1 MTIVITSGDP
11 SGIGP
16 EVIQKSWTS
25 LKRDKDCNF
34 FWVGDPLHLPN
45 NGIPWQPIK
54 HPEEAPEVFS
64 EALPVLA
71 HKFSNSLKVGQPQP
85 ENAGDIISVIK
96 KAVNLVVNGKA
107 KALCTSPI
115 NKDVLKSG
123 AHFPYPGHTEF
134 LAHLDNIDT
143 PVMMLACSKLKV
155 VPATIHIPLKEVPC
169 SLSVAGLIE
178 TIKITNK
185 AMKEKFNISKP
196 VIAVSGLNP
205 HAGENGQLGREEKE
219 ILIPAIRNLQ
229 GSINIIGPLS
239 ADAMFHP
246 AARAKYDVAITMYH
260 DQALIPLKTI
270 GFEEGVNITL
280 GLSFVRTSPD
290 HGTAFDL
297 AGQNIA
303 DETST
308 INAIKMAVSLSR
320 KCKDG

>member
-25 LKRDKDCNF
+25 LKRDKDYNF
-34 FWVGDPLHLPN
+34 FWMGDPLHLPN

-54 HPEEAPEVFS
+54 HPEEASEVFS
-64 EALPVLA
+64 EAMPVLV
-71 HKFSNSLKVGQPQP
+71 HKFSNPLKVGQPQP
-85 ENAGDIISVIK
+85 ENASDIISVIK

-134 LAHLDNIDT
+134 LAHLDNIHT

-169 SLSVAGLIE
+169 SLSVAGLSEI
-178 TIKITNK
+178 IKITNE
-185 AMKEKFNISKP
+185 AMKEKFNISEP

-229 GSINIIGPLS
+229 GSVNIIGPLS

-246 AARAKYDVAITMYH
+246 SARAKYDVAITMYH

-290 HGTAFDL
+290 HGTAFDI

-308 INAIKMAVSLSR
+308 IKAIKMAVSLSR

>member
-25 LKRDKDCNF
+25 LKRDKDYNF
-34 FWVGDPLHLPN
+34 FWMGDPLHLPN

-54 HPEEAPEVFS
+54 HPEEASEVFS
-64 EALPVLA
+64 EAMPVLV
-71 HKFSNSLKVGQPQP
+71 HKFSNPLKVGQPQP
-85 ENAGDIISVIK
+85 ENASDIISVIK

-169 SLSVAGLIE
+169 SLSVAGLSEI
-178 TIKITNK
+178 IKITNE
-185 AMKEKFNISKP
+185 AMKEKFNISEP

-205 HAGENGQLGREEKE
+205 HAGENGQLGHEEE
-219 ILIPAIRNLQ
+219 DILIPAIRNLQ
-229 GSINIIGPLS
+229 GSVNIIGPLS

-246 AARAKYDVAITMYH
+246 SARAKYDVAITMYH

-290 HGTAFDL
+290 HGTAFDI

-308 INAIKMAVSLSR
+308 IKAIKMAVSLSR

>member
-1 MTIVITSGDP
+1 
-11 SGIGP
+11 
-16 EVIQKSWTS
+16 
-25 LKRDKDCNF
+25 
-34 FWVGDPLHLPN
+34 
-45 NGIPWQPIK
+45 
-54 HPEEAPEVFS
+54 
-64 EALPVLA
+64 
-71 HKFSNSLKVGQPQP
+71 
-85 ENAGDIISVIK
+85 
-96 KAVNLVVNGKA
+96 
-107 KALCTSPI
+107 
-115 NKDVLKSG
+115 
-123 AHFPYPGHTEF
+123 
-134 LAHLDNIDT
+134 
-143 PVMMLACSKLKV
+143 
-155 VPATIHIPLKEVPC
+155 
-169 SLSVAGLIE
+169 
-178 TIKITNK
+178 
-185 AMKEKFNISKP
+185 MKEKFNISEP

-205 HAGENGQLGREEKE
+205 HAGENGQLGHEEKE

-229 GSINIIGPLS
+229 GSVNIIGPLS

-308 INAIKMAVSLSR
+308 INAIKMAVSLTR

>member
-1 MTIVITSGDP
+1 MTVVITSGDP

-54 HPEEAPEVFS
+54 NPEEAPEVFS

-155 VPATIHIPLKEVPC
+155 VPATIHIPLKDVPC
-169 SLSVAGLIE
+169 SLSVEGLSE

-185 AMKEKFNISKP
+185 AMKEKFNISEP

>member
-1 MTIVITSGDP
+1 MTIVVTSGDP

-25 LKRDKDCNF
+25 LKGNKDCSF
-34 FWVGDPLHLPN
+34 FWVGDPSHLPD

-54 HPEEAPEVFS
+54 YPEEASEVFS
-64 EALPVLA
+64 EALPVLV
-71 HKFSNSLKVGQPQP
+71 HKFSNSIKVGQPQP
-85 ENAGDIISVIK
+85 ENASDIISVIK
-96 KAVNLVVNGKA
+96 KAVNFVINDKA

-143 PVMMLACSKLKV
+143 PVMMLACPKLKV
-155 VPATIHIPLKEVPC
+155 VPATIHMPLKEVPS
-169 SLSVAGLIE
+169 SLSIEGLSE
-178 TIKITNK
+178 TIKITNE
-185 AMKEKFNISKP
+185 AMKEKFNISEP
-196 VIAVSGLNP
+196 VLAVSGLNP
-205 HAGENGQLGREEKE
+205 HAGENGQLGLEEKD

-297 AGQNIA
+297 AGQNLA

>member
-54 HPEEAPEVFS
+54 HPEEASEVFS
-64 EALPVLA
+64 EAMPVLV
-71 HKFSNSLKVGQPQP
+71 HKFSNPLKVGQPQP
-85 ENAGDIISVIK
+85 ENASDIISVIK

-169 SLSVAGLIE
+169 SLSVAGLSEI
-178 TIKITNK
+178 IKITNE
-185 AMKEKFNISKP
+185 AMKEKFNISEP

-229 GSINIIGPLS
+229 GSVNIIGPLS

-246 AARAKYDVAITMYH
+246 SARAKYDVAITMYH

-290 HGTAFDL
+290 HGTAFDI

-308 INAIKMAVSLSR
+308 IKAIKMAVSLSR

>member
-25 LKRDKDCNF
+25 LKEDKDCNF

-54 HPEEAPEVFS
+54 HPEEASEVFS
-64 EALPVLA
+64 EALPVLV

-96 KAVNLVVNGKA
+96 KAVNLVVTDKA

-143 PVMMLACSKLKV
+143 PVMMLACPKLKV
-155 VPATIHIPLKEVPC
+155 VPATIHIPLKEVPS
-169 SLSVAGLIE
+169 SLSIVGLSE
-178 TIKITNK
+178 TIKITNE
-185 AMKEKFNISKP
+185 AMKEKFNISEP

-246 AARAKYDVAITMYH
+246 SARAKYDVAITMYH

-308 INAIKMAVSLSR
+308 IKAIKMAVSLSR

>member
-1 MTIVITSGDP
+1 MTVVVTSGDP

-16 EVIQKSWTS
+16 EVIQKSWTY
-25 LKRDKDCNF
+25 LNGDIGFNF
-34 FWVGDPLHLPN
+34 FWVGDPSHLPDKR
-45 NGIPWQPIK
+45 IPWQPIK
-54 HPEEAPEVFS
+54 HPEEASEVFN
-64 EALPVLA
+64 EALPVLV

-96 KAVNLVVNGKA
+96 KAVNFVINDKA

-134 LAHLDNIDT
+134 LAHLDSIDT
-143 PVMMLACSKLKV
+143 PVMMLACPKLKV
-155 VPATIHIPLKEVPC
+155 VPATIHMPLKEVSS
-169 SLSVAGLIE
+169 SLSIEGLSE
-178 TIKITNK
+178 TIKITNE
-185 AMKEKFNISKP
+185 AMKEKFNISEP

-297 AGQNIA
+297 AGQNLA

-308 INAIKMAVSLSR
+308 INAIKMAVSMSR

>member
-34 FWVGDPLHLPN
+34 FWMGDPLHLPN

-54 HPEEAPEVFS
+54 HPEEASEVFS
-64 EALPVLA
+64 EAMPVLV
-71 HKFSNSLKVGQPQP
+71 HKFSNPLKVGQPQP
-85 ENAGDIISVIK
+85 ENASDIISVIK

-169 SLSVAGLIE
+169 ALSVEGLSE

-185 AMKEKFNISKP
+185 AMKEKFNISEP

-246 AARAKYDVAITMYH
+246 SARAKYDVAITM
-260 DQALIPLKTI
+260 
-270 GFEEGVNITL
+270 
-280 GLSFVRTSPD
+280 
-290 HGTAFDL
+290 
-297 AGQNIA
+297 
-303 DETST
+303 
-308 INAIKMAVSLSR
+308 
-320 KCKDG
+320 

>member
-25 LKRDKDCNF
+25 LKRNKDCNF

-45 NGIPWQPIK
+45 NEIPWQPIK
-54 HPEEAPEVFS
+54 HPEEASEVFS

-169 SLSVAGLIE
+169 SLSVEGLSE

>member
-1 MTIVITSGDP
+1 M
-11 SGIGP
+11 
-16 EVIQKSWTS
+16 
-25 LKRDKDCNF
+25 
-34 FWVGDPLHLPN
+34 GDPLHLPN
-45 NGIPWQPIK
+45 NEIPWQPIK
-54 HPEEAPEVFS
+54 HPEEASEVFS

-96 KAVNLVVNGKA
+96 KAVNLVVNGEA

-169 SLSVAGLIE
+169 SLSVAGLSE

-205 HAGENGQLGREEKE
+205 HAGENGQLGREETE

-246 AARAKYDVAITMYH
+246 AARHQGRGRRRAGDYPPRG
-260 DQALIPLKTI
+260 ALTWRHR
-270 GFEEGVNITL
+270 G
-280 GLSFVRTSPD
+280 S
-290 HGTAFDL
+290 
-297 AGQNIA
+297 
-303 DETST
+303 
-308 INAIKMAVSLSR
+308 AV
-320 KCKDG
+320 KI

>member
-1 MTIVITSGDP
+1 
-11 SGIGP
+11 
-16 EVIQKSWTS
+16 
-25 LKRDKDCNF
+25 
-34 FWVGDPLHLPN
+34 
-45 NGIPWQPIK
+45 
-54 HPEEAPEVFS
+54 
-64 EALPVLA
+64 
-71 HKFSNSLKVGQPQP
+71 
-85 ENAGDIISVIK
+85 
-96 KAVNLVVNGKA
+96 
-107 KALCTSPI
+107 
-115 NKDVLKSG
+115 
-123 AHFPYPGHTEF
+123 
-134 LAHLDNIDT
+134 
-143 PVMMLACSKLKV
+143 
-155 VPATIHIPLKEVPC
+155 
-169 SLSVAGLIE
+169 
-178 TIKITNK
+178 
-185 AMKEKFNISKP
+185 MKEKFNISQP

-229 GSINIIGPLS
+229 GSVNIIGPLS

-246 AARAKYDVAITMYH
+246 SARAKYDVAITMYH

>member
-25 LKRDKDCNF
+25 LKRDKDYNF
-34 FWVGDPLHLPN
+34 FWMGDPLHLPN

-54 HPEEAPEVFS
+54 HPEEASEVFS
-64 EALPVLA
+64 EAMPVLV
-71 HKFSNSLKVGQPQP
+71 HKFSNPLKVGQPQP
-85 ENAGDIISVIK
+85 ENASDIISVIK

-169 SLSVAGLIE
+169 SLSVAGLSEI
-178 TIKITNK
+178 IKITNE
-185 AMKEKFNISKP
+185 AMKEKFNISEP

-246 AARAKYDVAITMYH
+246 SARAKYDVAITMYH

-290 HGTAFDL
+290 HGTAFDI

-308 INAIKMAVSLSR
+308 IKAIKMAVSLSR

>member
-1 MTIVITSGDP
+1 MKIALQSSPFNRVDLFESAGFEVVEGVCRSEEQMIDLLRDADGAQVSVKPLTSRK
-11 SGIGP
+11 
-16 EVIQKSWTS
+16 VM
-25 LKRDKDCNF
+25 
-34 FWVGDPLHLPN
+34 
-45 NGIPWQPIK
+45 
-54 HPEEAPEVFS
+54 EACP
-64 EALPVLA
+64 
-71 HKFSNSLKVGQPQP
+71 
-85 ENAGDIISVIK
+85 
-96 KAVNLVVNGKA
+96 
-107 KALCTSPI
+107 
-115 NKDVLKSG
+115 
-123 AHFPYPGHTEF
+123 
-134 LAHLDNIDT
+134 
-143 PVMMLACSKLKV
+143 KLKV
-155 VPATIHIPLKEVPC
+155 VPATIHIPLKEVSC
-169 SLSVAGLIE
+169 SLSVAGLSE
-178 TIKITNK
+178 TIKITNE
-185 AMKEKFNISKP
+185 AMKEKFNISEP

-229 GSINIIGPLS
+229 GSVNIIGPLS

>member
-16 EVIQKSWTS
+16 EVVQKSWTS
-25 LKRDKDCNF
+25 LKRDKDSNF

-54 HPEEAPEVFS
+54 HPEEASEVFS
-64 EALPVLA
+64 EAVPVLV
-71 HKFSNSLKVGQPQP
+71 HKFSNPLKVGQPQP
-85 ENAGDIISVIK
+85 ENASDIISVIK

-107 KALCTSPI
+107 TALCTSPI

-169 SLSVAGLIE
+169 SLSVAGLSEI
-178 TIKITNK
+178 IKITNE
-185 AMKEKFNISKP
+185 AMKEKFNISEP

-246 AARAKYDVAITMYH
+246 SARAKYDVAITMYH

>member
-54 HPEEAPEVFS
+54 HPEEASEVFS
-64 EALPVLA
+64 EAMPVLV
-71 HKFSNSLKVGQPQP
+71 HKFSNPLKVGQPQP
-85 ENAGDIISVIK
+85 ENASDIISVIK

-169 SLSVAGLIE
+169 SLSVAGLSEI
-178 TIKITNK
+178 IKITNE
-185 AMKEKFNISKP
+185 AMKEKFNISEP

-308 INAIKMAVSLSR
+308 IKAIKMAVSLSR

>member
-1 MTIVITSGDP
+1 MTVVITSGDP

-34 FWVGDPLHLPN
+34 FWMGDPLHLPN

-54 HPEEAPEVFS
+54 HPEEASEVFS

-71 HKFSNSLKVGQPQP
+71 HKFSNPLKIGQPQP
-85 ENAGDIISVIK
+85 ENASDIISVIK

-155 VPATIHIPLKEVPC
+155 VPATIHMPLKEVPS
-169 SLSVAGLIE
+169 SLSIEGLSE
-178 TIKITNK
+178 TIKITNE
-185 AMKEKFNISKP
+185 AMKEKFNISEP

-205 HAGENGQLGREEKE
+205 HAGENGQLGHEEKD

-246 AARAKYDVAITMYH
+246 SARAKYDVAITMYH

-297 AGQNIA
+297 AGQNLA

>member
-54 HPEEAPEVFS
+54 HPEEASEVFS
-64 EALPVLA
+64 EALPVLV

-96 KAVNLVVNGKA
+96 KAVNLVVNDKA

-143 PVMMLACSKLKV
+143 PVMMLACPKLKV
-155 VPATIHIPLKEVPC
+155 VPATIHIPLKEVPS
-169 SLSVAGLIE
+169 SLSIVGLSE
-178 TIKITNK
+178 TIKITNE
-185 AMKEKFNISKP
+185 AMKEKFNISEP

-229 GSINIIGPLS
+229 GSVNIIGPLS

-246 AARAKYDVAITMYH
+246 SARAKYDVAITMYH

-297 AGQNIA
+297 AGQNLA

>member
-16 EVIQKSWTS
+16 EVVQKSWTS

-54 HPEEAPEVFS
+54 HPEEASEVFS

-96 KAVNLVVNGKA
+96 KAVNLVVNGEA

-169 SLSVAGLIE
+169 SLSVEGLSE

-185 AMKEKFNISKP
+185 AMKEKFNISEP

-246 AARAKYDVAITMYH
+246 SARAKYDVAITMYH

-308 INAIKMAVSLSR
+308 IKAIKMAVSLSR

>member
-25 LKRDKDCNF
+25 LKRDKDYNF
-34 FWVGDPLHLPN
+34 FWMGDPLHLPN

-54 HPEEAPEVFS
+54 HPEEASEVFS
-64 EALPVLA
+64 EAMPVLV
-71 HKFSNSLKVGQPQP
+71 HKFSNPLKVGQPQP
-85 ENAGDIISVIK
+85 ENASDIISVIK

-169 SLSVAGLIE
+169 SLSVAGLSEI
-178 TIKITNK
+178 IKITNE
-185 AMKEKFNISKP
+185 AMKEKFNISEP

-229 GSINIIGPLS
+229 GSVNIIGPLS

-246 AARAKYDVAITMYH
+246 SARAKYDVAITMYH

-308 INAIKMAVSLSR
+308 IKAIKMAVSLSR

>member
-25 LKRDKDCNF
+25 LKKDKDCNF

-54 HPEEAPEVFS
+54 HPEEASEVFS

-107 KALCTSPI
+107 TALCTSPI

-143 PVMMLACSKLKV
+143 PVMMLACPKLKV
-155 VPATIHIPLKEVPC
+155 VPATIHIPLKEVPS
-169 SLSVAGLIE
+169 SLSIAGLSE
-178 TIKITNK
+178 TIKITNE
-185 AMKEKFNISKP
+185 AMKEKFNISEL
-196 VIAVSGLNP
+196 S
-205 HAGENGQLGREEKE
+205 
-219 ILIPAIRNLQ
+219 LIHI
-229 GSINIIGPLS
+229 
-239 ADAMFHP
+239 
-246 AARAKYDVAITMYH
+246 
-260 DQALIPLKTI
+260 
-270 GFEEGVNITL
+270 
-280 GLSFVRTSPD
+280 
-290 HGTAFDL
+290 
-297 AGQNIA
+297 
-303 DETST
+303 
-308 INAIKMAVSLSR
+308 
-320 KCKDG
+320 

>member
-25 LKRDKDCNF
+25 LKGNKDCNF
-34 FWVGDPLHLPN
+34 FWIGDPLHLPD

-54 HPEEAPEVFS
+54 HPEEASEVFS
-64 EALPVLA
+64 EAMPVLV
-71 HKFSNSLKVGQPQP
+71 HKFSNPLKVGQPQP
-85 ENAGDIISVIK
+85 ENASDIISVIK

-143 PVMMLACSKLKV
+143 PVMMLTCPKLKV
-155 VPATIHIPLKEVPC
+155 VPATIHIPLKEVPS
-169 SLSVAGLIE
+169 SLSIEGLSE
-178 TIKITNK
+178 TIKITNE
-185 AMKEKFNISKP
+185 AMKEKFNISEP
-196 VIAVSGLNP
+196 VLAVSGLNP
-205 HAGENGQLGREEKE
+205 HAGENGQLGREEE
-219 ILIPAIRNLQ
+219 DILIPAIRNLQ

-308 INAIKMAVSLSR
+308 IKAIKMAVSLSR

>member
-1 MTIVITSGDP
+1 M
-11 SGIGP
+11 
-16 EVIQKSWTS
+16 
-25 LKRDKDCNF
+25 
-34 FWVGDPLHLPN
+34 PN

-54 HPEEAPEVFS
+54 NPEEAPEVFS

-96 KAVNLVVNGKA
+96 KAVNLVINDKA

-155 VPATIHIPLKEVPC
+155 VPATIHIPLKEVPS
-169 SLSVAGLIE
+169 SLSIEGLSE

-185 AMKEKFNISKP
+185 AMKEKFNISEP
-196 VIAVSGLNP
+196 IIAISGLNP
-205 HAGENGQLGREEKE
+205 HAGENGQLGQEEKE
-219 ILIPAIRNLQ
+219 ILLPAIRKLQ
-229 GSINIIGPLS
+229 DSINIIGPLS

>member
-1 MTIVITSGDP
+1 MTVVVTSGDP

-169 SLSVAGLIE
+169 SLSVEGLSE

>member
-16 EVIQKSWTS
+16 EVVQKSWTS

-54 HPEEAPEVFS
+54 HPEEASEVFS
-64 EALPVLA
+64 EAMPVLV
-71 HKFSNSLKVGQPQP
+71 HKFSNPLKVGQPQP
-85 ENAGDIISVIK
+85 ENASDIISVIK

-169 SLSVAGLIE
+169 SLSVAGLRE
-178 TIKITNK
+178 TIKITNE
-185 AMKEKFNISKP
+185 AMKEKFNISEP

-229 GSINIIGPLS
+229 GSVNIIGPLS

-246 AARAKYDVAITMYH
+246 SARAKYDVAITMYH

-297 AGQNIA
+297 AGRNLA

-308 INAIKMAVSLSR
+308 INAIKMAASLSR

>member
-16 EVIQKSWTS
+16 EVVQKSWTS

-45 NGIPWQPIK
+45 NGIPSQPIK
-54 HPEEAPEVFS
+54 NPEEAPEVFS

-169 SLSVAGLIE
+169 SLSVEGLSE

-246 AARAKYDVAITMYH
+246 SARAKYDVAITMYH

>member
-16 EVIQKSWTS
+16 EVVQKSWTS

-54 HPEEAPEVFS
+54 HPEEASEVFS

-96 KAVNLVVNGKA
+96 KAVNLVVNGEA

-155 VPATIHIPLKEVPC
+155 VPATIHIPLKEVPY
-169 SLSVAGLIE
+169 SLSVASLSE

-185 AMKEKFNISKP
+185 AMKEKFNISEP

-246 AARAKYDVAITMYH
+246 SARAKYDVAITMYH

-308 INAIKMAVSLSR
+308 IKAIKMAVSLSR
-320 KCKDG
+320 KYKDG

>member
-1 MTIVITSGDP
+1 
-11 SGIGP
+11 
-16 EVIQKSWTS
+16 VIQKSWTS
-25 LKRDKDCNF
+25 LKGNKDCSF
-34 FWVGDPLHLPN
+34 FWVGDPSHLPD

-54 HPEEAPEVFS
+54 YPEEASEVFS
-64 EALPVLA
+64 EALPVLV
-71 HKFSNSLKVGQPQP
+71 HKFSNSIKVGQPQP
-85 ENAGDIISVIK
+85 ENASDIISVIK
-96 KAVNLVVNGKA
+96 KAVNFVINDKA

-143 PVMMLACSKLKV
+143 PVMMLACPKLKV
-155 VPATIHIPLKEVPC
+155 VPATIHMPLKEVPS
-169 SLSVAGLIE
+169 SLSIEGLSE
-178 TIKITNK
+178 TIKITNE
-185 AMKEKFNISKP
+185 AMKEKFNISEP
-196 VIAVSGLNP
+196 VLAVSGLNP
-205 HAGENGQLGREEKE
+205 HAGENGQLGLEEKD

-297 AGQNIA
+297 AGQNLA